1 MPGERSACGAKLR
14 GAYELI
20 ELCQTRI
27 TPLASE
33 DGVGLT
39 APPME
44 RQSVHDPNL

>member
-1 MPGERSACGAKLR
+1 MPGERFVRGRKLR

-33 DGVGLT
+33 DAVGLT
-39 APPME
+39 APRMK
-44 RQSVHDPNL
+44 RQSAHDPDL